1 MPDAAPRGDF
11 LYVLYVI
18 VMAPGVLGEGLHL
31 DDGIVVV
38 VTGIALLIRQ
48 ASQLKLFNNRAVVNN
63 RELEFDG
70 SKTRMHVANL
80 AHIPTVS
87 CHPHRRSSAPHTWG
101 L

>member
-48 ASQLKLFNNRAVVNN
+48 ASQLK
-63 RELEFDG
+63 
-70 SKTRMHVANL
+70 
-80 AHIPTVS
+80 
-87 CHPHRRSSAPHTWG
+87 
-101 L
+101 

>member
-1 MPDAAPRGDF
+1 MPDAAPRGD
-11 LYVLYVI
+11 LYVLCVI

-63 RELEFDG
+63 KELEFDG
-70 SKTRMHVANL
+70 SKTRVCML
-80 AHIPTVS
+80 LT
-87 CHPHRRSSAPHTWG
+87 
-101 L
+101 